1 MGLIQQ
7 IRHTPF
13 NRSYATFILV
23 IMSIQLVPV
32 EGFGTS
38 PIKIGLMGLSL
49 LVFLFRVPY
58 LTRAFWACMLYW
70 LTCLGV
76 SLMQSYIRFNTLGYL
91 GLFLITYI
99 TYYNLVYSGAFA
111 LGQFKKLLRDLLL
124 AFTVFLILQQIFV
137 LVGITYFPPL
147 NLNGNLL
154 GPGNIYYQW
163 NRLPSLTCEPSHT
176 ARVITATMLGYIRC
190 LEMEKGKNITLKNLF
205 DKDNRLVT
213 LAYLWLVFTTGSGTA
228 WIGLAILCLY
238 FIRWR
243 TFIYI
248 IPLILVG
255 FLMLQYSG
263 NEQLDRAVKT
273 AQATLT
279 GEVME
284 IQKADGSASY
294 RVIPLINTIL
304 YTDLSDRRSWIGKGT
319 LDEDDAENAW
329 LDLTRKVSTV
339 EQYGLLGLIASLILF
354 YSCAVRRVFSIET
367 LLLIFLLTLSLNN
380 IYIVWSMM
388 FIFTTVRYF
397 QMQQERAKNRNKI
410 VAS

>member
-1 MGLIQQ
+1 
-7 IRHTPF
+7 
-13 NRSYATFILV
+13 
-23 IMSIQLVPV
+23 
-32 EGFGTS
+32 
-38 PIKIGLMGLSL
+38 
-49 LVFLFRVPY
+49 
-58 LTRAFWACMLYW
+58 
-70 LTCLGV
+70 
-76 SLMQSYIRFNTLGYL
+76 
-91 GLFLITYI
+91 
-99 TYYNLVYSGAFA
+99 
-111 LGQFKKLLRDLLL
+111 
-124 AFTVFLILQQIFV
+124 
-137 LVGITYFPPL
+137 
-147 NLNGNLL
+147 
-154 GPGNIYYQW
+154 
-163 NRLPSLTCEPSHT
+163 
-176 ARVITATMLGYIRC
+176 
-190 LEMEKGKNITLKNLF
+190 MEKGKNITLKNLF

-284 IQKADGSASY
+284 IQKADGSAAY